1 MEQRLS
7 NSDRESS
14 CKDIDFILQVVY
26 DGLAIWVT
34 KSSTKTYVLDRE
46 RRSRSDE
53 TISRGERRSHASEAD
68 EHTRFHESTSSSAAQ
83 GSPYCELAWELRFA
97 GISAIMHADCLTEL

>member
-68 EHTRFHESTSSSAAQ
+68 EHTRFHESTSQAQ
-83 GSPYCELAWELRFA
+83 LLKVVRIVNWLGSYGLPVYQPSCTQ
-97 GISAIMHADCLTEL
+97 IV